1 MRIENIRNFLHF
13 MTKKYSFGTLDVL
26 KSQLGKGGSINM
38 SKTMSRT
45 MSIEHEISEYINNLP
60 IKMVRCKG
68 YRSEDVY
75 QVISHIC
82 TLYNQLLSQVNE
94 ENEKLRQQ
102 LDSGDMEYEVYS
114 EVQPLEESPVVY
126 SNKEIQKLKRA
137 ELLEILLEQSK
148 ENDFL
153 KGQLEEKDNI
163 IVHYKKKLSERK
175 IELEKAGTIAEASFQ
190 LNGVLEAAEK
200 ASQQYLDNLQDLYN
214 RENALCT
221 TKEEE
226 FENKCAA
233 IMHATQERCDFMKE
247 EMEKR
252 CEEMLKAT
260 ETKCQEREKVSEE
273 MCAILDKRAKD
284 AVDNRWNELSKR
296 LEAFY
301 ASHDGLRE
309 MMAAEKI

>member
-1 MRIENIRNFLHF
+1 
-13 MTKKYSFGTLDVL
+13 
-26 KSQLGKGGSINM
+26 
-38 SKTMSRT
+38 
-45 MSIEHEISEYINNLP
+45 MSIEHEISEYIENLP
-60 IKMVRCKG
+60 FKRVRCKG

-75 QVISHIC
+75 QALSHLC
-82 TLYNQLLSQVNE
+82 TLYNQLLSQANE
-94 ENEKLRQQ
+94 ENEKLKKQ
-102 LDSGDMEYEVYS
+102 LDAEGVEFEEYFET
-114 EVQPLEESPVVY
+114 QPLEEPPVY
-126 SNKEIQKLKRA
+126 FSDKEIQKLKRA

-148 ENDFL
+148 ENDSL
-153 KGQLEEKDNI
+153 KVQLEEKEDI
-163 IVHYKKKLSERK
+163 IARYKKKLSERK
-175 IELEKAGTIAEASFQ
+175 IELQKAGTIAEASFQ

-200 ASQQYLDNLQDLYN
+200 ASQQYLDNLQDLYD

>member
-1 MRIENIRNFLHF
+1 
-13 MTKKYSFGTLDVL
+13 MTLL
-26 KSQLGKGGSINM
+26 LQLM
-38 SKTMSRT
+38 
-45 MSIEHEISEYINNLP
+45 
-60 IKMVRCKG
+60 
-68 YRSEDVY
+68 
-75 QVISHIC
+75 
-82 TLYNQLLSQVNE
+82 
-94 ENEKLRQQ
+94 
-102 LDSGDMEYEVYS
+102 
-114 EVQPLEESPVVY
+114 
-126 SNKEIQKLKRA
+126 
-137 ELLEILLEQSK
+137 EILLEQSK
-148 ENDFL
+148 ENDSL
-153 KGQLEEKDNI
+153 KVQLEEKEDI
-163 IVHYKKKLSERK
+163 IARYKKKLSERK
-175 IELEKAGTIAEASFQ
+175 IELQKAGTIAEASFQ

-200 ASQQYLDNLQDLYN
+200 ASQQYLDNLQDLYD

>member
-1 MRIENIRNFLHF
+1 
-13 MTKKYSFGTLDVL
+13 
-26 KSQLGKGGSINM
+26 M
-38 SKTMSRT
+38 SKTISKS
-45 MSIEHEISEYINNLP
+45 MSIEHEISEYIENLP
-60 IKMVRCKG
+60 FKRVRCKG

-75 QVISHIC
+75 QALSHLC
-82 TLYNQLLSQVNE
+82 TLYNQLLSQANE
-94 ENEKLRQQ
+94 ENEKLKKQ
-102 LDSGDMEYEVYS
+102 LDAEGVEFEEYFET
-114 EVQPLEESPVVY
+114 QPLEEPPVY
-126 SNKEIQKLKRA
+126 FSDKEIQKLKRA

-148 ENDFL
+148 ENDSL
-153 KGQLEEKDNI
+153 KVQLEEKEDI
-163 IVHYKKKLSERK
+163 IARYKKKLSERK
-175 IELEKAGTIAEASFQ
+175 IELQKAGTIAEASFQ

-200 ASQQYLDNLQDLYN
+200 ASQQYLDNLQDLYD